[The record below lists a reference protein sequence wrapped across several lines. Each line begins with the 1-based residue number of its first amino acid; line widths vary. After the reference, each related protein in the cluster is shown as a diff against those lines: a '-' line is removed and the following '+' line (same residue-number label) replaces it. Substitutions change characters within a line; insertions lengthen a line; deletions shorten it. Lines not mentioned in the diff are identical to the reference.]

1 MDLFIYQIFN
11 LKIIE
16 NATKIR
22 EVEGSNLP
30 RIETLWIETSLK
42 EPKP

>member
-1 MDLFIYQIFN
+1 MDLFI
-11 LKIIE
+11 
-16 NATKIR
+16 

-30 RIETLWIETSLK
+30 RTETLWIETSWK

>member
-1 MDLFIYQIFN
+1 MQQN
-11 LKIIE
+11 
-16 NATKIR
+16 IR